1 MQPSRAAISSYHLK
15 GSHWFLS
22 NTCYIVDKIRVSHVN
37 KISNHS
43 TSLFHELQLCFI
55 CQKVSEKVRDN
66 CRTWIARATFSAL
79 KHWRIWIGNI
89 NGKTLKAES
98 SLSYVS
104 NNQKRIKDF
113 NLMDPI
119 FLFLSLIHCTFKIMG
134 SKCNIYW
141 NFGDL
146 LPTQTHTYIYI

>member
-104 NNQKRIKDF
+104 NNQRWIQSFCFYHWFIAHSKLWVQNVIFIEILVIFYPHRHTRI
-113 NLMDPI
+113 
-119 FLFLSLIHCTFKIMG
+119 
-134 SKCNIYW
+134 
-141 NFGDL
+141 
-146 LPTQTHTYIYI
+146 YIYKVQLNP